1 MQTAPRYPAPLTVAV
16 TGATGLIGTALVTRL
31 RAQGHT
37 VRRLLHSARDAGAG
51 DVRWDVSSGALPP
64 EALAGTDAIVHLAG
78 EPVAHRW
85 TEARKRAI
93 RESRVRG
100 TEQLA
105 AAVLAMGQP
114 PRVLLSGS
122 AVGYYGDR
130 GDTPVDETAPPGED
144 FLARVCVDW
153 ERAAAPVVGA
163 GVRLVTLRT
172 GIVLSPHGGA
182 LARLL
187 PIFRLGGGGR
197 IGSGTQWMSWIGL
210 HDHVRAMEHALHT
223 ESMRGAVNVVAPNP
237 VTNAEFATTLGRVL
251 ARPALVPVPAVALEL
266 LYGEM
271 ARATLLSGQRAVPR
285 TLIGAGFEFSEPTLE
300 GALRAELMASG
311 ER

>member
-1 MQTAPRYPAPLTVAV
+1 MTVAV

-37 VRRLLHSARDAGAG
+37 VRRLLHSAPGAAAG
-51 DVRWDVSSGALPP
+51 DIPWDVASGAIPRG
-64 EALAGTDAIVHLAG
+64 ALDGVEAIVHLAG

-85 TEARKRAI
+85 SEERKGAI

-100 TEQLA
+100 TEQIA
-105 AAVLAMGQP
+105 AAVLVMERP

-130 GDTPVDETAPPGED
+130 GDDIVDETAPPGDD

-153 ERAAAPVVGA
+153 ERAAAPVVDA
-163 GVRLVTLRT
+163 GVRLVTMRT
-172 GIVLSPHGGA
+172 GIVLSPNGGA
-182 LARLL
+182 LSRLL
-187 PIFRLGGGGR
+187 PLFRLGGGGR

-210 HDHVRAMEHALHT
+210 HDHVRAMEHALCT
-223 ESMRGAVNVVAPNP
+223 ESMQGAANLVAPNP
-237 VTNAEFATTLGRVL
+237 VTNAEFASTLGRVL
-251 ARPALVPVPAVALEL
+251 ARPAIVPVPAAALEL

-271 ARATLLSGQRAVPR
+271 ARATLLSGQRAIPR
-285 TLIGAGFEFSEPTLE
+285 ALIGAGFEFDQPTLE
-300 GALRAELMASG
+300 GALRAELTG
-311 ER
+311 

>member
-1 MQTAPRYPAPLTVAV
+1 MQPAPRHAAPLTVAV
-16 TGATGLIGTALVTRL
+16 TGATGLIGSALVARL

-37 VRRLLHSARDAGAG
+37 VRRLLRSGRGARSD
-51 DVRWDVSSGALPP
+51 DVIWDPASGAMPRD
-64 EALAGTDAIVHLAG
+64 ALAGTEAVVHLAG

-85 TEARKRAI
+85 TEARKRTI

-105 AAVLAMGQP
+105 AAMIAMEHP
-114 PRVLLSGS
+114 PRVFLSGS
-122 AVGYYGDR
+122 AIGYYGDS
-130 GDTPVDETAPPGED
+130 GDTPVDETSPPGED

-153 ERAAAPVVGA
+153 ERAAARVVDA
-163 GVRLVTLRT
+163 GVRLVTMRT

-182 LARLL
+182 LAKLL

-210 HDHVRAMEHALHT
+210 HDHVRAMEHALCT
-223 ESMRGAVNVVAPNP
+223 DSLRGPANLVAPNP

-251 ARPALVPVPAVALEL
+251 ARPALVPVPALALEL

-271 ARATLLSGQRAVPR
+271 ARATLLSGQRAIPR
-285 TLIGAGFEFSEPTLE
+285 ALVGAGFEFAQPTLE
-300 GALRAELMASG
+300 GALRAELA
-311 ER
+311 